1 MPKPL
6 ESHSQPQGHPPW
18 QLKNTSGIVLPGLR
32 KTPPRG
38 KWKYQDGW
46 DKNRVRNLLVSWRWQ
61 SPAVKSS
68 SDLQQEGWKVINA
81 THMCVCFGKLD
92 PIVYKQMFLSN
103 LIGLS
108 YPDTMLLLNLIL
120 RQRKMKQ
127 TKKFFKAVLLLVLCF
142 VFVLNKY
149 LVYSSACA
157 REIHLIR

>member
-1 MPKPL
+1 
-6 ESHSQPQGHPPW
+6 
-18 QLKNTSGIVLPGLR
+18 
-32 KTPPRG
+32 
-38 KWKYQDGW
+38 
-46 DKNRVRNLLVSWRWQ
+46 
-61 SPAVKSS
+61 
-68 SDLQQEGWKVINA
+68 
-81 THMCVCFGKLD
+81 MCVCFGKLD